1 MTVIEMRAMEILIS
15 SLPSL
20 VEAIEKQNT
29 LLQEQNELI
38 KQLIKEKED
47 KQVFFFIYTSNNN
60 VYTSTL
66 NCKIGQM

>member
-20 VEAIEKQNT
+20 FEAIEKQNT

-47 KQVFFFIYTSNNN
+47 K
-60 VYTSTL
+60 
-66 NCKIGQM
+66 